1 MPTFTNETANHTG
14 ASNYTI
20 QLSKEIQAVL
30 RCHGRQVPHFFLTVS
45 YPVTGLYTKHE
56 KRSCATEK
64 PANRWSETQVSKVLG
79 SRTGNQETVK
89 ESRQEQSPP
98 LTSGHGQHPE
108 REVTE
113 KDRSVHR
120 NR

>member
-1 MPTFTNETANHTG
+1 M
-14 ASNYTI
+14 
-20 QLSKEIQAVL
+20 
-30 RCHGRQVPHFFLTVS
+30 
-45 YPVTGLYTKHE
+45 KHE
-56 KRSCATEK
+56 RRSCATEK

-79 SRTGNQETVK
+79 SRAGDQETVK

-98 LTSGHGQHPE
+98 LTAGHGQHPE
-108 REVTE
+108 REVTG

>member
-1 MPTFTNETANHTG
+1 MPIYETG
-14 ASNYTI
+14 K
-20 QLSKEIQAVL
+20 KEL
-30 RCHGRQVPHFFLTVS
+30 C
-45 YPVTGLYTKHE
+45 Y
-56 KRSCATEK
+56 TEK
-64 PANRWSETQVSKVLG
+64 PAHRWSETQVNRVLG
-79 SRTGNQETVK
+79 SRADDQATVK

-108 REVTE
+108 REVTG